1 MTSGAKYYFSEY
13 HTVFCSIDIDDL
25 WGEDTLP
32 YTGRMMIP
40 LLIPGLEGAFP
51 GGATPR
57 VPGAQGAAVAASD
70 GSIHGVSS
78 PWGLS
83 CGRGGSGGG
92 A

>member
-1 MTSGAKYYFSEY
+1 MASGEKYYFADY

-51 GGATPR
+51 GGRRVAALLVVR
-57 VPGAQGAAVAASD
+57 VPDARHRDEGDHAGTKA
-70 GSIHGVSS
+70 
-78 PWGLS
+78 
-83 CGRGGSGGG
+83 RTR
-92 A
+92 